1 MFDLV
6 TVPLFRVRNEPIGLF
21 AESFQSN
28 QNREI
33 GEEDRVNSAACYRVN
48 APKVVHDVIEGEAV
62 LINLYNGDYYSI
74 GKVGADVWNLVE
86 KGVAVPEIVHLIAN
100 LYEGDRGEIEKGIHE
115 LLAELQREELI
126 VPDTAAKPYDGN
138 DLHAANG
145 AADGKPVFEQP
156 RLHKYSDM
164 EDLLLL
170 DPIHD
175 VDETGWPNV
184 PLDKN

>member
-1 MFDLV
+1 
-6 TVPLFRVRNEPIGLF
+6 
-21 AESFQSN
+21 
-28 QNREI
+28 
-33 GEEDRVNSAACYRVN
+33 
-48 APKVVHDVIEGEAV
+48 
-62 LINLYNGDYYSI
+62 
-74 GKVGADVWNLVE
+74 LVE
-86 KGVAVPEIVHLIAN
+86 KGVAVPEIVHHIAS
-100 LYEGDRGEIEKGIHE
+100 LYEGNHDEIEKGIHE
-115 LLAELQREELI
+115 LLDELQREELI

-138 DLHAANG
+138 GLHAANG
-145 AADGKPVFEQP
+145 AAHDKPVFEQP

>member
-1 MFDLV
+1 MN
-6 TVPLFRVRNEPIGLF
+6 P
-21 AESFQSN
+21 
-28 QNREI
+28 
-33 GEEDRVNSAACYRVN
+33 AACYRVN
-48 APKVVHDVIEGEAV
+48 APKVVHDVIDGEAV
-62 LINLYNGDYYSI
+62 LVNLNNGNYYSI
-74 GKVGADVWNLVE
+74 DRVGADVWNLVE
-86 KGVAVPEIVHLIAN
+86 KRAAVHQIVHHIAS
-100 LYEGDRGEIEKGIHE
+100 LYEGSPEEIEKSIHE
-115 LLAELQREELI
+115 LLEELHREELI
-126 VPDTAAKPYDGN
+126 VPDAASKSSEGN

-145 AADGKPVFEQP
+145 AAGVKPAFEQP